1 MFCTVYKHHFTI
13 HEGGPDEAV
22 IGYDFSDFYTKV
34 STTEAYLCCIA
45 TAPEWASDLREF
57 QLGAYNVLW
66 DVQYVGEASA
76 MYRIYDR
83 TLSTYADHLLMVE
96 GGGGGIFCGIRNS
109 IEKDPHVWRKC
120 GISPHAVNSSSL
132 AKNPTRP
139 PMDVG
144 KREIYLPNCIT
155 IYVVSYELSV
165 NEELDTRC
173 KVFWLSFYDHPW
185 LFPLLVGLDYQKL
198 AVFRSYRVAQ
208 VIVLRMYDSNAYA
221 VCNAEA
227 KTLQTTIDAV
237 LD

>member
-66 DVQYVGEASA
+66 DVQYVGEASCPRLLFRVIEEEEGYFA
-76 MYRIYDR
+76 VFATRLRRIL
-83 TLSTYADHLLMVE
+83 TSGESLSAHGNYSE
-96 GGGGGIFCGIRNS
+96 R
-109 IEKDPHVWRKC
+109 
-120 GISPHAVNSSSL
+120 SSL
-132 AKNPTRP
+132 SPGALVFLLPARMTAE
-139 PMDVG
+139 DHGVG
-144 KREIYLPNCIT
+144 FGVDENGVGRLNG
-155 IYVVSYELSV
+155 S
-165 NEELDTRC
+165 C

-185 LFPLLVGLDYQKL
+185 LFPLLAGLDYQKL
-198 AVFRSYRVAQ
+198 AVFKSYRVAQ
-208 VIVLRMYDSNAYA
+208 VIVLGMYDSNAYA